1 MLGNENDDDFV
12 FDNQMIVQAAAFGF
26 RIAEVTCP
34 TKYFDDASS
43 ISFARSVKS
52 GLGVLKAAAEL
63 RLKRMGVID
72 PSDLRTDGRK
82 LPAAEPIDD

>member
-12 FDNQMIVQAAAFGF
+12 FDNQMIVQAVAFGF

-43 ISFARSVKS
+43 IS
-52 GLGVLKAAAEL
+52 LKAAAEL

>member
-1 MLGNENDDDFV
+1 
-12 FDNQMIVQAAAFGF
+12 MIVQAAAFGF

-43 ISFARSVKS
+43 ISFAHSVKS
-52 GLGVLKAAAEL
+52 GLGVLKAASEL